1 MRNGDP
7 WMVKRYQLRG
17 HSGPVANQ
25 VIELV
30 ELDITLGRD
39 LSNDIVIGDS
49 EVSRNHARLTWQGDG
64 YTIQDLRSTNGT
76 WVNGNSAMRASRLT
90 AGDMVAVGKVSVFVY
105 ELVPEPVTDTTPEQ
119 GASEPPDPIEST
131 MLMPAWQA
139 EAMNARE
146 VIQASAFSPVVHL
159 SPGKSFH
166 QKYAA
171 CLQAG
176 DLEGLLSLYHH
187 DATLLSIDANVA
199 GTAAIAKFFEQYFGG
214 LGSFSAEPAGK
225 YVEGRDSILCETSV
239 ETGDIV
245 ARVHDVFVF
254 RDGKATH
261 QFISILEAT
270 SKLAK

>member
-1 MRNGDP
+1 
-7 WMVKRYQLRG
+7 MVKRYQLRG
-17 HSGPVANQ
+17 SSGPVANQ
-25 VIELV
+25 VIELA

-39 LSNDIVIGDS
+39 LSNDIVVSDS

-76 WVNGNSAMRASRLT
+76 WVNGNSAMRAVRLM
-90 AGDMVAVGKVSVFVY
+90 AGDMVAVGKVSVFVF
-105 ELVPEPVTDTTPEQ
+105 ELVPEPETDTTREQ
-119 GASEPPDPIEST
+119 EVTEPPDLIEST

-139 EAMNARE
+139 ESMRARE
-146 VIQASAFSPVVHL
+146 VVRARPVGAPAQL
-159 SPGKSFH
+159 SPGRSFH

-176 DLEGLLSLYHH
+176 DSEGLLSLYHP
-187 DATLLSIDANVA
+187 DATLLSIDANVS

-214 LGSFSAEPAGK
+214 LGSFSAKPAGK
-225 YVEGRDSILCETSV
+225 YVEGRDAILCETTV

-261 QFISILEAT
+261 QFTCSMETTPKL
-270 SKLAK
+270 SK

>member
-1 MRNGDP
+1 
-7 WMVKRYQLRG
+7 MVKRYQLRG

-25 VIELV
+25 IIELV
-30 ELDITLGRD
+30 ERNITLGRD

-49 EVSRNHARLTWQGDG
+49 EVSRNHARLIWQDDG
-64 YTIQDLRSTNGT
+64 YTIQDLKSTNGT

-90 AGDMVAVGKVSVFVY
+90 SGDMVAVGKVSVFVY
-105 ELVPEPVTDTTPEQ
+105 ELVPEPAMDTTREE
-119 GASEPPDPIEST
+119 GASEAPERIEST

-139 EAMNARE
+139 EALNARE
-146 VIQASAFSPVVHL
+146 VIQASSFSPLVQP
-159 SPGKSFH
+159 SPGKLFH

-187 DATLLSIDANVA
+187 DATLLSIDANVT
-199 GTAAIAKFFEQYFGG
+199 GTAAIAKFFQQYFGG
-214 LGSFSAEPAGK
+214 LGSFSAKPAGK

-239 ETGDIV
+239 ETEDIV

-261 QFISILEAT
+261 QFTSTMETT
-270 SKLAK
+270 SKLMK